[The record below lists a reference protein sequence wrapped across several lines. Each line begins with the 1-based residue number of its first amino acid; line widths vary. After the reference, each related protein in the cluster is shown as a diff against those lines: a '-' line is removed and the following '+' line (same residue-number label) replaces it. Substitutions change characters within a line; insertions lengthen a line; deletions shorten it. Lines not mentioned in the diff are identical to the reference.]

1 MTTLVTTL
9 TEGLRYRG
17 REGQW
22 AWLLH
27 RVSGLG
33 TLLFLTLHI
42 LDTATVYFAPQLYS
56 HAIDLYR
63 SWFFGIGEIILVAC
77 VIYHGLNGVR
87 IAVFDLKPEWMH
99 YQERAA
105 HWVLGIFLVL
115 FIPAAIIMGNTIL
128 QKSILGR

>member
-1 MTTLVTTL
+1 MATLVTTL

-33 TLLFLTLHI
+33 TLLFLSIHI

-87 IAVFDLKPEWMH
+87 IAIFDLKPEWMH
-99 YQERAA
+99 YQERAT
-105 HWVLGIFLVL
+105 HWVFAVFLVL
-115 FIPAAIIMGNTIL
+115 FIPAAIIMGNTII